1 MDIKKVLNEV
11 TKEIEQSSSQQELQN
26 VKVAYLGKKGKITE
40 LLKSLK
46 DLSLEEKKSSGSK
59 LNLLRIE
66 VDNLIKNK
74 FNDLKI
80 EEINSKLKNE
90 YLDISFPPPNSIA
103 SKAHPISKTFDEVIT
118 IFGSMGYSVAEGPDI
133 ETDFFNFSA
142 LNIPENHPAREMQDT
157 FYIDD
162 KDKEGKPYVLRT
174 HTSPVQ
180 IRTLLNQKPPVKI
193 IAPGRTYRC
202 DSDSTHSPMF
212 HQVEG
217 LFINEKILSI
227 NIKTPITSKKITY
240 RILIIKSMF
249 PDSLRKLKI
258 MIPNVEPNIP
268 PINKKLPI
276 S

>member
-80 EEINSKLKNE
+80 KKSKHFVGIRPEHLKVNQNTQFTFNPEIEL
-90 YLDISFPPPNSIA
+90 
-103 SKAHPISKTFDEVIT
+103 
-118 IFGSMGYSVAEGPDI
+118 I
-133 ETDFFNFSA
+133 EN
-142 LNIPENHPAREMQDT
+142 L
-157 FYIDD
+157 
-162 KDKEGKPYVLRT
+162 G
-174 HTSPVQ
+174 
-180 IRTLLNQKPPVKI
+180 
-193 IAPGRTYRC
+193 
-202 DSDSTHSPMF
+202 
-212 HQVEG
+212 
-217 LFINEKILSI
+217 NEKIVYMKKDEHQLSA
-227 NIKTPITSKKITY
+227 KIP
-240 RILIIKSMF
+240 S
-249 PDSLRKLKI
+249 
-258 MIPNVEPNIP
+258 NVEIGNSIGFD
-268 PINKKLPI
+268 INDIFIFDEYGNRMK

>member
-103 SKAHPISKTFDEVIT
+103 SRVHPISK
-118 IFGSMGYSVAEGPDI
+118 SSHR
-133 ETDFFNFSA
+133 N
-142 LNIPENHPAREMQDT
+142 L
-157 FYIDD
+157 
-162 KDKEGKPYVLRT
+162 K
-174 HTSPVQ
+174 
-180 IRTLLNQKPPVKI
+180 LL
-193 IAPGRTYRC
+193 
-202 DSDSTHSPMF
+202 
-212 HQVEG
+212 
-217 LFINEKILSI
+217 
-227 NIKTPITSKKITY
+227 
-240 RILIIKSMF
+240 
-249 PDSLRKLKI
+249 LKI
-258 MIPNVEPNIP
+258 VFFVAQ
-268 PINKKLPI
+268 NKNLRF
-276 S
+276 SDT